1 MKARSRY
8 LLIALA
14 WLALATLGSQV
25 STAFAQGSLTPP
37 GAPAPTMKSLDQI
50 EPRTPVDAV
59 HTPGVSLFMFYINQ
73 PGSYYLT
80 TNIVGVSGK
89 DGIGIAGNNVTLDL
103 NGFTLLG
110 GSGTEEGIYIYNT
123 CTNITVRNGNV
134 SGWSTGFGRGIDSQG
149 NNVTL
154 EHLTVFANGIGM
166 QCLNSLVVRDC
177 TISENNIFG
186 IELNCSDSLVI
197 GNKLVSN
204 NVANMPGDG
213 AIYITGSNN
222 RIENNHV
229 TESGPA
235 GNGILVF
242 NSSSITNNIVI
253 KNSVEG
259 GGANNYSI
267 NTNYN
272 DVGPIGS
279 ASTNTSPWGNISH

>member
-1 MKARSRY
+1 MKRLSASMAAA
-8 LLIALA
+8 LLSSL
-14 WLALATLGSQV
+14 LMQQL
-25 STAFAQGSLTPP
+25 STCYAQGSLTPP
-37 GAPAPTMKSLDQI
+37 GAPAPTMKSLDQV

-59 HTPGVSLFMFYINQ
+59 HTPAAGAFEFYINQ

-80 TNIVGVSGK
+80 TNIGGVSGK

-103 NGFTLLG
+103 NGFALLG

-177 TISENNIFG
+177 TISENNTFG

-197 GNKLVSN
+197 GNKLVGN
-204 NVANMPGDG
+204 NVANMAGEG

-222 RIENNHV
+222 RIEDNHV

-235 GNGILVF
+235 GNGIVIP
-242 NSSSITNNIVI
+242 NSTSFTNNIVI

-272 DVGPIGS
+272 DVGPIGN

>member
-1 MKARSRY
+1 MKAGSRH
-8 LLIALA
+8 LFIALPC
-14 WLALATLGSQV
+14 LATAMLNCQL
-25 STAFAQGSLTPP
+25 STTLAQGSLTPP
-37 GAPAPTMKSLDQI
+37 GAPAPTMKTLDQV

-59 HTPGVSLFMFYINQ
+59 HTPGASLFMFYINQ

-80 TNIVGVSGK
+80 TNIVGLSGM
-89 DGIGIAGNNVTLDL
+89 DGIGISANNVMLDL
-103 NGFTLLG
+103 NGFALIG
-110 GSGTEEGIYIYNT
+110 GSGTEEGIHIYSA
-123 CTNITVRNGNV
+123 CTNVAVRNGNV
-134 SGWSTGFGRGIDSQG
+134 SGWSDGLGRGIDCQA
-149 NNVTL
+149 NNATL
-154 EHLTVFANGIGM
+154 EHLTVFANGIGI
-166 QCLNSLVVRDC
+166 QCLNSIVIRDC
-177 TISENNIFG
+177 TISENNTFG
-186 IELNCSDSLVI
+186 IELDSSDSLVI
-197 GNKLVSN
+197 GNNLVGN
-204 NVANMPGDG
+204 NAANMPGEG

-229 TESGPA
+229 TGSGPA

-242 NSSSITNNIVI
+242 NASSITNNMVI

>member
-1 MKARSRY
+1 MK
-8 LLIALA
+8 
-14 WLALATLGSQV
+14 T
-25 STAFAQGSLTPP
+25 
-37 GAPAPTMKSLDQI
+37 LDQV

-80 TNIVGVSGK
+80 TNIVGLSGE
-89 DGIGIAGNNVTLDL
+89 DAIGISANNVTLEL
-103 NGFTLLG
+103 NGFALLG

-123 CTNITVRNGNV
+123 CTNVTVRNGNV
-134 SGWSTGFGRGIDSQG
+134 SGWSAGLGRGIDCQG
-149 NNVTL
+149 NNATL
-154 EHLTVFANGIGM
+154 EHLTVFANGIGI
-166 QCLNSLVVRDC
+166 QCLNSVVIRDC
-177 TISENNIFG
+177 TISQNNTFG
-186 IELNCSDSLVI
+186 IALGSSDSLVI
-197 GNKLVSN
+197 GNKLVGN
-204 NVANMPGDG
+204 NAANMPGEG

-229 TESGPA
+229 TESGVA

-242 NSSSITNNIVI
+242 NSSLYTNNIVI

-272 DVGPIGS
+272 DVGPIGN